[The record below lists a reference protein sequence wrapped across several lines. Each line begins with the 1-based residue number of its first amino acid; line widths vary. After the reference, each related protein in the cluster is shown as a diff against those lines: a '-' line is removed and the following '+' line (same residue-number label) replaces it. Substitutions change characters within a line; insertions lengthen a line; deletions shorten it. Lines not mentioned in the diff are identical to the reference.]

1 MRTQKAKKS
10 FLEAKWGLSSRTLE
24 QYRQALD
31 CLIRECPKMPRKPEP
46 IRRALNKAPTVWVK
60 YVWWRVWSAFF
71 HWCHLEY
78 GTPNPMERVE
88 RPKPDEI
95 EMRSLEPKE
104 LAFVLAAA
112 NNLKLKDKAI
122 VALALD
128 SGIRASE
135 FGHLRVGDIGT
146 DTIWVW
152 GKGRK
157 QAQIPVSPETR
168 QLLQLLADQDSK
180 DGPQSLLFAG
190 QDGQPL
196 SRFAVY
202 RVVRKCM
209 DRAGIAGPKRGP
221 HILRHSLG
229 TQYIAGGGD
238 PFTLKR
244 IMRHSNISTT
254 QRYVN
259 LAMHTVVEHH
269 RLYSPLREAIRG
281 AQGVLL
287 RKEVEQ
293 ILERT

>member
-1 MRTQKAKKS
+1 MRTQKARMK
-10 FLEAKWGLSSRTLE
+10 FLEAKRDLSSRTLE
-24 QYRQALD
+24 QYRQALN
-31 CLIRECPKMPRKPEP
+31 CLERECSKMPRNPEH
-46 IRRALNKAPTVWVK
+46 IRRALNRAPTIWVK
-60 YVWWRVWSAFF
+60 DVWWRVWSAFF

-88 RPKPDEI
+88 RPKPDEV
-95 EMRSLEPKE
+95 EMRALEPKE
-104 LAFVLAAA
+104 LAFLMAAA
-112 NNLKLKDKAI
+112 NNLQLKDKAI

-135 FGHLRVGDIGT
+135 FGHLRVCDIGT

-157 QAQIPVSPETR
+157 QAQIPVSPETH
-168 QLLQLLADQDSK
+168 QLLQLLVDQDGK
-180 DGPQSLLFAG
+180 DGPRSLLFAG
-190 QDGQPL
+190 KDRQPM

-202 RVVRKCM
+202 RIARKCM
-209 DRAGIAGPKRGP
+209 DMAGIAGPKRGT

-229 TQYIAGGGD
+229 TQFIAGGGD

-244 IMRHSNISTT
+244 IMRHRNIATT
-254 QRYVN
+254 QKYVN

-287 RKEVEQ
+287 REEVEQ